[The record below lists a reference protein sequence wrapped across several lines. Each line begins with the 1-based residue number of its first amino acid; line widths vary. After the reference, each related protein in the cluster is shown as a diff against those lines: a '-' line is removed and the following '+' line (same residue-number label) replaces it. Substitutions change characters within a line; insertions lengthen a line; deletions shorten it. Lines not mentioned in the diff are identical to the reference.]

1 MGKSGCTIRSD
12 SMWLYSIL
20 IAVAFFVLCR
30 FPWPVSASE
39 NRYGGTLIFGVEDE
53 FAGFEAIQSA
63 SRLAINGAIAANT
76 IMEPLFRMDQKGN
89 LVPVLGLSASMSQ
102 DGKTWTIEL
111 RKGVKFHDGTPFNAD
126 AVVNHWQRL
135 FDPQNKFRAR
145 AALSVIESVEKAGDH
160 TIRYRLK
167 HPWLPFQQ
175 VITSTRGLINLVP
188 SPTAVAQGVQ
198 NRSPVGTGPF
208 VFKEW
213 KGGEHFTVVK
223 NPDYWDK
230 NKPYLDTIIFKPMP
244 DSQTR
249 FASLL
254 GGQAGMIW
262 SDRGHIID
270 KARADSNLNVYEGDD
285 NGAEIFIFNTSA
297 PPFDDVKVRQ
307 AFAYAHNQ
315 AYQVQMV
322 YGDSI
327 PIVHHPFGNEFQCP
341 DDGYRE
347 HDPVMARQLLSTY
360 DKPLEVECLH
370 SSSPR
375 GRETGE
381 ITQQLLKDVGV
392 RVTPVGLNFGPV
404 VQKVISGQYQMST
417 WRMSSRPDQG
427 PALFIMF
434 HSKSKGNFSHYNNPK
449 MDELLMAQRKETD
462 PSERRRLLCR
472 IAKLINED
480 APILYRGGMRSHVI
494 ARKDVAGIV
503 KINHGIV
510 RLEDVWLRK

>member
-1 MGKSGCTIRSD
+1 MR
-12 SMWLYSIL
+12 LYSIF
-20 IAVAFFVLCR
+20 IAVAVLILCH

-39 NRYGGTLIFGVEDE
+39 DRYGGTLIFGVEDE

-63 SRLAINGAIAANT
+63 SRLAINGATAANT
-76 IMEPLFRMDQKGN
+76 IMEPLFRIDEKGN
-89 LVPVLGLSASMSQ
+89 LAPVLGLSADMSQ

-111 RKGVKFHDGTPFNAD
+111 RPGVKFHDGTPFNAD
-126 AVVNHWQRL
+126 AVVDHWQRM

-145 AALSVIESVEKAGDH
+145 AALSVIESVEKAGEH
-160 TIRYRLK
+160 TIHYRLK
-167 HPWLPFQQ
+167 HPWLPFKQ
-175 VITSTRGLINLVP
+175 VITSTRGLINLIP

-198 NRSPVGTGPF
+198 NRAPVGTGPF
-208 VFKEW
+208 MFQEW

-223 NPDYWDK
+223 NPDYWNK
-230 NKPYLDTIIFKPMP
+230 GKPYLDTIIFKPMP

-254 GGQAGMIW
+254 GGQVGLIW

-270 KARADSNLNVYEGDD
+270 KAWADADLKVYEGDD

-315 AYQVQMV
+315 AHQVRMV
-322 YGDSI
+322 YSDSI
-327 PIVHHPFGNEFQCP
+327 PIVHHPFGEGFQCP

-347 HDPVMARQLLSTY
+347 HDPGMARQLLSTY
-360 DKPLEVECLH
+360 AKPLEVECLH

-375 GRETGE
+375 GREIGE

-462 PSERRRLLCR
+462 PSERRELLCR
-472 IAKLINED
+472 IAELINED

-494 ARKDVAGIV
+494 ARKEVAGIFQ
-503 KINHGIV
+503 INHGIV
-510 RLEDVWLRK
+510 RFEDVWLEK